1 MKFFVAAAMVALPAA
16 AFAAGLPGS
25 GQGQTSPDPMQQA
38 LAHMIGEAQQ
48 REAAALVQV
57 YALRAQLEAE
67 KKRADQAEENAE
79 TGKPA
84 Q

>member
-1 MKFFVAAAMVALPAA
+1 MKFFVAAALVALPAS

-25 GQGQTSPDPMQQA
+25 GQGQPSPDPMQQA

-57 YALRAQLEAE
+57 YALRAQIEAE
-67 KKRADQAEENAE
+67 KRRADQAEDKARSGEAAN
-79 TGKPA
+79 
-84 Q
+84 